1 MYKKNQGQRN
11 LIVYTLILAVFII
24 GLPIVVCYSTMEYS
38 HESEKRLV
46 RDNERLRRQ
55 VEDLKREVY
64 HLREYNTINEKTIVD
79 LLKSKKY
86 CKCSQ

>member
-11 LIVYTLILAVFII
+11 LIVYTLILAVFTV
-24 GLPIVVCYSTMEYS
+24 GLPIAVFYSTMKYS
-38 HESEKRLV
+38 HEADKQLV

>member
-1 MYKKNQGQRN
+1 MYKKNQGRQN
-11 LIVYTLILAVFII
+11 LIVYTLILAVFIV
-24 GLPIVVCYSTMEYS
+24 GLPIVVSYSTLEYS

-55 VEDLKREVY
+55 VEDLKREVS
-64 HLREYNTINEKTIVD
+64 HLREYNTANEKTIDD

>member
-11 LIVYTLILAVFII
+11 LIVYTLILAVFMV
-24 GLPIVVCYSTMEYS
+24 GLPIVVFYSTMEYS
-38 HESEKRLV
+38 HEADKQMV
-46 RDNERLRRQ
+46 RDNERLKRQ

>member
-11 LIVYTLILAVFII
+11 LIVYTLILAVFIV
-24 GLPIVVCYSTMEYS
+24 GLPIAVFHSTMEYS
-38 HESEKRLV
+38 HESDKQLV
-46 RDNERLRRQ
+46 RDNERLKRQ